1 MRAEVVAAARGFRVI
16 DDSYN
21 ASPSSMAAALDLLC
35 EMDCDGRRVAVVG
48 EVGELGDEAPRLH
61 GLMGAYLAAKPLDIV
76 CVVGGEMA
84 DAMADAALVMGLSD
98 DRLVRVPTAADA
110 ARVLGPVLGEGD
122 LVLAK
127 ASRSV
132 GLDAFVEE
140 VRA

>member
-1 MRAEVVAAARGFRVI
+1 
-16 DDSYN
+16 
-21 ASPSSMAAALDLLC
+21 
-35 EMDCDGRRVAVVG
+35 
-48 EVGELGDEAPRLH
+48 
-61 GLMGAYLAAKPLDIV
+61 MGAYLAAKPLDIV